1 MSIKRT
7 ELTKQ
12 ICGGRPDAASASY
25 DELSTMPCSDIITDD
40 GMREFLHQLM
50 INEDDMNAVS
60 GLYSESS
67 KSANGKIGKTDFI
80 TKMFLAYNE
89 RIGIDKLMLPVEEDE
104 RNAMLSPYASIR
116 AKLVR
121 DRIITLDFGHYSSIE
136 AMNDQIAA
144 VDAGLSDEEK
154 HLLAEV
160 FDGEQTVRNLVRMP
174 ENESKMAHAKAEKTE
189 YLTKLSKILNNA
201 YADQVADPNLVCDE
215 NAALL
220 ESIFDKIDTG
230 TIH

>member
-7 ELTKQ
+7 ELTKR

-89 RIGIDKLMLPVEEDE
+89 RIGIDKFMLPVEEDE

-116 AKLVR
+116 AKFVR

-174 ENESKMAHAKAEKTE
+174 ESESKMAHAKAEKTE

-201 YADQVADPNLVCDE
+201 YAVQVADQSLVCDE